1 MKNDLYTS
9 LTMLKEESCWSTTSM
24 EISFPK
30 HFYLKSLISFSKT
43 VHLTTLLKE
52 APLAL
57 RISPML
63 VSAWRASAFTSC
75 KQSPLYKFQQYRI
88 STKKFLLLLNLH
100 KHYWGTYISNPN
112 AILFEKENIFPNG
125 RVTANVI
132 VHKFRHHFR
141 IQS

>member
-1 MKNDLYTS
+1 
-9 LTMLKEESCWSTTSM
+9 M
-24 EISFPK
+24 EISIPE

-63 VSAWRASAFTSC
+63 VSAWRASAFTSY
-75 KQSPLYKFQQYRI
+75 KQSPYTNSNNTEFQQSNFYFNQNYTNI
-88 STKKFLLLLNLH
+88 PGVH
-100 KHYWGTYISNPN
+100 KQPKCNP
-112 AILFEKENIFPNG
+112 FEKENIFSDG
-125 RVTANVI
+125 RVTLNMI